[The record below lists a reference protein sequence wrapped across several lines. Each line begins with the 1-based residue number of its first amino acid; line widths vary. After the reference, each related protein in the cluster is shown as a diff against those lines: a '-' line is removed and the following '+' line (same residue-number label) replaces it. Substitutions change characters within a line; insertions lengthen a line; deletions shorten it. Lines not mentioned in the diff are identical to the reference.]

1 VPIYYSK
8 LGKKLFG
15 EVIKYPIARFA
26 GVPDRF
32 LRKHLYLDFTGH
44 KRNRNGMRPFE
55 GEIVPGFRSVREKG
69 LNLIDASELHH
80 LQSAPNTAGTASAS
94 GD

>member
-1 VPIYYSK
+1 MCEPIFCSR
-8 LGKKLFG
+8 L
-15 EVIKYPIARFA
+15 ARFA

-55 GEIVPGFRSVREKG
+55 GEIVPGFKSVREKG
-69 LNLIDASELHH
+69 LDLIDASQLHH
-80 LQSAPNTAGTASAS
+80 LQPAPNPAGARAASVS

>member
-1 VPIYYSK
+1 M
-8 LGKKLFG
+8 GKRLFG

-32 LRKHLYLDFTGH
+32 TRKHLYLDFTGH
-44 KRNRNGMRPFE
+44 KRNFNGMQPFA
-55 GEIVPGFRSVREKG
+55 GEIVPGFKNVREKG

-80 LQSAPNTAGTASAS
+80 LQPTPSAAGAVSA
-94 GD
+94 D